1 MTLTLT
7 LNSTLNDIRR
17 SLSVIHTRVLHFSL
31 RAFAR
36 PFRRE
41 KLPLKLSNKYLSALI
56 LINPRALKACLCH
69 VHRVFASRLAL
80 LDDAARLLWLVLR
93 FSSSSGEDSGLSF
106 WGKKAELDSGV
117 VVVVER

>member
-31 RAFAR
+31 HAFAR
-36 PFRRE
+36 PLRRE
-41 KLPLKLSNKYLSALI
+41 KLPLKLSKYLSALI

-69 VHRVFASRLAL
+69 VHRVFASRL
-80 LDDAARLLWLVLR
+80 LWLVLR
-93 FSSSSGEDSGLSF
+93 FCSSSGEEGL
-106 WGKKAELDSGV
+106 SGV
-117 VVVVER
+117 VVVERW

>member
-36 PFRRE
+36 PLRRE
-41 KLPLKLSNKYLSALI
+41 KLPLKLSKYLSALI

-69 VHRVFASRLAL
+69 VHRVFASRLAR
-80 LDDAARLLWLVLR
+80 DDAARRLLWLVLCG
-93 FSSSSGEDSGLSF
+93 SSSGEEGL
-106 WGKKAELDSGV
+106 SGV
-117 VVVVER
+117 VVVER

>member
-36 PFRRE
+36 PLRRE
-41 KLPLKLSNKYLSALI
+41 KLPLKLSKYLSALI

-69 VHRVFASRLAL
+69 VHRVFASRLAR
-80 LDDAARLLWLVLR
+80 DDAARRLLWLVLR
-93 FSSSSGEDSGLSF
+93 GSSSGEEGL
-106 WGKKAELDSGV
+106 SGV
-117 VVVVER
+117 VVVER